1 MGVRLRLH
9 GSRQNLTSVT
19 KGQAICQVISDK
31 GDKVAPVLQR
41 SALLGFRIRHAY
53 LLLAMA
59 RYTVP
64 MNAPIATS
72 Q

>member
-1 MGVRLRLH
+1 M
-9 GSRQNLTSVT
+9 T
-19 KGQAICQVISDK
+19 KGQAICQAICQVISDK

-41 SALLGFRIRHAY
+41 SALLGFRICHAY

-59 RYTVP
+59 RYTTVP